1 MQTLV
6 REARPADLE
15 TIVRLFAIPG
25 EGNALDADATFPVD
39 RCYLDALDEVTR
51 DPNQALL
58 VADQQ
63 GRVRGVLQLTFI
75 RHVGYRGG
83 RVAQIENV
91 IVAPEAR
98 SQGVGALLMHEAL
111 DRARSAGCFRAQLT
125 SNNARTRAHA
135 FYERL
140 GFLRSHQGMKLAL
153 T

>member
-1 MQTLV
+1 MQTFF

-25 EGNALDADATFPVD
+25 EGNARDADATFPVE
-39 RCYLDALDEVTR
+39 RCYVDALEELSR
-51 DPNQALL
+51 DPNQTLL
-58 VADQQ
+58 VAEGE
-63 GRVRGVLQLTFI
+63 GRVLGVLQLTYI

-98 SQGVGALLMHEAL
+98 SQGVGASLMREAIA
-111 DRARSAGCFRAQLT
+111 RARDAGCFRVQLT

-140 GFLRSHQGMKLAL
+140 GFARSHQGMKLAL

>member
-1 MQTLV
+1 MEPIV
-6 REARPADLE
+6 REAQPQDLE

-25 EGNALDADATFPVD
+25 EGNALDADASFPVEL
-39 RCYLDALDEVTR
+39 CYEDALEEVTR

-58 VADQQ
+58 VADQG
-63 GRVRGVLQLTFI
+63 GRVLGVLQLTFI

-98 SQGVGALLMHEAL
+98 SRGVGALLMHEAI

-140 GFLRSHQGMKLAL
+140 GFVKSHQGMKLAL
-153 T
+153 G